1 MLFKF
6 SILLFEPCIRDNCD
20 MNFVVYWKERS
31 SKRTNIERYGENSNG
46 QCSLPIKY
54 YCNYIDV
61 FRNFSIKLPGGLFF
75 PEASLRGLVREGGGG
90 LFLKKKKKSLSLLF
104 IN

>member
-75 PEASLRGLVREGGGG
+75 PEASLRGLVREGDFFQISTKNLNSV
-90 LFLKKKKKSLSLLF
+90 LFM
-104 IN
+104 N